1 MLVLLG
7 LSAFF
12 SACEAA
18 FFSLNQLQL
27 AGLKESKGKPGQLVN
42 ELLKTPKELLVTIY
56 IGNEVVNVA
65 ISALVTSIAIKIFGN
80 FGVALAI
87 GAGTF
92 LLLLFGEIVPKT
104 LSFRFAETYS
114 LIAVYPLTSFS
125 RIVRPAQ
132 KYLVKTAEICIK
144 KLNLGMPPQAPSI
157 ISEEEFKTIVDMG
170 EGEGRLET
178 QESKM
183 IRNVIRFGET
193 TVSDIMTP
201 KIEMFTLQINE
212 SLEEILPKIIE
223 NFYSRVPI
231 YDKEGEAVL
240 GVLYTKEL
248 NHLKPMAKEKF
259 NMKNILHSAIFVPE
273 SKKIKEL
280 LQEFK
285 KMKRHMAVVLDEYGS
300 VCGLITLEDIL
311 EELVGEID
319 SEMRKEE
326 QPVVKINPAHY
337 RLAGTL
343 TLSEFNKYFQT
354 ELPEGKFDTVGG
366 MVFGLFGRVPRSGEA
381 VSYENLKFIVEKMK
395 GARILK
401 LHLSLAETAVP
412 AEDKKTNLKEKAV

>member
-1 MLVLLG
+1 ALL
-7 LSAFF
+7 
-12 SACEAA
+12 E
-18 FFSLNQLQL
+18 
-27 AGLKESKGKPGQLVN
+27 
-42 ELLKTPKELLVTIY
+42 TPKELLVTIY

-80 FGVALAI
+80 FGVAFAI

-92 LLLLFGEIVPKT
+92 ALLLFGEIVPKT
-104 LSFRFAETYS
+104 LSFRFAEAYS
-114 LIAVYPLTSFS
+114 LIAVYPLSAFS
-125 RIVRPAQ
+125 RVVRPAQ
-132 KYLVKTAEICIK
+132 KYLVKIAEIFIK
-144 KLNLGMPPQAPSI
+144 KLNLGMPSQAPSI

-170 EGEGRLET
+170 EGEGGLEA

-183 IRNVIRFGET
+183 IHNVIRFGET

-231 YDKEGEAVL
+231 YDKEGETVL
-240 GVLYTKEL
+240 GILYTKDL

-285 KMKRHMAVVLDEYGS
+285 KMKQHMAVVLDEYGS

-401 LHLSLAETAVP
+401 LHLSLAEAAVP
-412 AEDKKTNLKEKAV
+412 TEDKKTNLKEKAV